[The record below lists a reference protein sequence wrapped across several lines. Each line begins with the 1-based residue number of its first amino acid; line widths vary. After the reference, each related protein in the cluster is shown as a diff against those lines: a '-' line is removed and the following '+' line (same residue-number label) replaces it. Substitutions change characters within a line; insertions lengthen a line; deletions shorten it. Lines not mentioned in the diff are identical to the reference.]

1 MEPTIPLHQVPNII
15 RSTSP
20 TSPRNSTF
28 RNHPSLPD
36 DHNRIRLNLAQWE
49 NILVEPINTENLARH
64 RIDKILN
71 FFINVASANDL
82 TITPA
87 VQSLRECKSYF
98 AAFAGPTT
106 VAASWKEETQSQLVS
121 IAFTTTAIGMRRGDN
136 TREVMA
142 AARREFMTTLSK
154 TFKNESKTVNNR
166 FAPNREG
173 NCPEYMTWPVVCRQ
187 EGRYQSLYL
196 IMHEEWAYRCCG
208 HCERTLEKLGAN
220 NIQIDD

>member
-1 MEPTIPLHQVPNII
+1 MEPTIPLHQVRNII

-87 VQSLRECKSYF
+87 VQSLRESLSILRRSGDFSREATKKNWSERI
-98 AAFAGPTT
+98 AQLS
-106 VAASWKEETQSQLVS
+106 VAKKDHDPISRLRNLCLHGCSV
-121 IAFTTTAIGMRRGDN
+121 F
-136 TREVMA
+136 
-142 AARREFMTTLSK
+142 
-154 TFKNESKTVNNR
+154 
-166 FAPNREG
+166 
-173 NCPEYMTWPVVCRQ
+173 
-187 EGRYQSLYL
+187 
-196 IMHEEWAYRCCG
+196 
-208 HCERTLEKLGAN
+208 
-220 NIQIDD
+220 NI